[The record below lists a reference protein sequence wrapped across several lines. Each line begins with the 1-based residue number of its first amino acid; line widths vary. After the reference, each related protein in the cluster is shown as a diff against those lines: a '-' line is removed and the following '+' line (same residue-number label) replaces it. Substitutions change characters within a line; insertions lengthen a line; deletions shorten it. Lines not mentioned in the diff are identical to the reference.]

1 MVLRRLGEETDEL
14 QAKGKMVE
22 INGFLPGFYKKLEK
36 FQEKTMQ
43 IRSLHPRSKKFDFL
57 ELRSE
62 NLYFY
67 YDPQVS
73 LITSSG
79 QTFKLGKL
87 WFK

>member
-1 MVLRRLGEETDEL
+1 
-14 QAKGKMVE
+14 
-22 INGFLPGFYKKLEK
+22 
-36 FQEKTMQ
+36 MQ
-43 IRSLHPRSKKFDFL
+43 ICSLHPRSKKLDFL
-57 ELRSE
+57 GLRSE

-79 QTFKLGKL
+79 QTVKLGKL